1 MAAVREYRVSLKSNA
16 LFPLPTLA
24 SFCAPGMPLHRSF
37 GYVMAVRSGSVL
49 LAPVGSVDGDLRQ
62 LRDGCPVPWE
72 EVAAV
77 IDTPLRG
84 RLLQGAEMVATAPR
98 LAHVF
103 SPYGWSR
110 DLLGIGPG
118 PIGAVRLVH
127 ENGLRC
133 AFVPGMAI

>member
-1 MAAVREYRVSLKSNA
+1 MAAVHEYRVSLKSNA
-16 LFPLPTLA
+16 LFSLPQLA
-24 SFCAPGMPLHRSF
+24 AFCAPGAPLYRSF
-37 GYVMAVRSGSVL
+37 GFVLAVQSGSVL
-49 LAPVGSVDGDLRQ
+49 LAPVGRVEGDLRQ

-77 IDTPLRG
+77 IDMPPNG

-110 DLLGIGPG
+110 DFLRIGPG
-118 PIGAVRLVH
+118 PIGAVRLIH

-133 AFVPGMAI
+133 GFVPGVAI